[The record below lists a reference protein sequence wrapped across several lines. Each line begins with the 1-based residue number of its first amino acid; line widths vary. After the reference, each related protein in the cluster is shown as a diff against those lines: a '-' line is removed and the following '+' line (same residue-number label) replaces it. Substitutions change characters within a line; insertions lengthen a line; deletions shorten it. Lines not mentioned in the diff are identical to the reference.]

1 MTSIPNW
8 VDPLSVDPDDRPAV
22 TAANL
27 AAIERHKERANADRA
42 RIENR

>member
-1 MTSIPNW
+1 MTIEGW
-8 VDPLSVDPDDRPAV
+8 TDPLTVDPDERPAV

-27 AAIERHKERANADRA
+27 AAIARHKERATQDRA